1 MTALIITLH
10 ILTCVSLIA
19 IVLLQHGRGAD
30 IGAAFG
36 AGASQTVFGGRGAGD
51 FLTKL
56 TTGAAIV
63 FMLTSL
69 SLSYF
74 VGDRTVTELLDDEAA
89 FEELAPEPEA
99 EPEAPSTLPGA
110 SPIDE
115 SSAPE
120 AESDVPDGFEEIPAP
135 SGDAAN

>member
-1 MTALIITLH
+1 MTALIVTLH
-10 ILTCVSLIA
+10 VLTCLALIA

-56 TTGAAIV
+56 TTGAAII

-74 VGDRTVTELLDDEAA
+74 VGESTVTELLEEEAA
-89 FEELAPEPEA
+89 IEELAPEPQA
-99 EPEAPSTLPGA
+99 EPEAPSTLPAA

-115 SSAPE
+115 TGAPE
-120 AESDVPDGFEEIPAP
+120 SEVPEGFEEIPAP
-135 SGDAAN
+135 SEDAPK